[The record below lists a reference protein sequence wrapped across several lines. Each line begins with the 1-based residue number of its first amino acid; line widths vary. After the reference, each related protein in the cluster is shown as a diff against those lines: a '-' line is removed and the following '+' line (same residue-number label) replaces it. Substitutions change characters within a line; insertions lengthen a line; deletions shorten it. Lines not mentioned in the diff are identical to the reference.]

1 MYALVEK
8 NADQKG
14 PLPKSPCIR
23 KSLYQKGLVQKG
35 PLQIPVYDT
44 CSTYSCFHTVIEV
57 DH

>member
-35 PLQIPVYDT
+35 PLQIPVYDNVT
-44 CSTYSCFHTVIEV
+44 I
-57 DH
+57 